1 MKTSTFDKFAV
12 MLSGICILHCLL
24 APVLLTLL
32 PILSVSA
39 FVEDL
44 VFHKLMLW
52 LVLPTSAIA
61 LVLGCRKHRDFSIL
75 LTGAAGMLMLILIA
89 FWAHSLLSANGEKI
103 ATTAAGLL
111 LAFSHYLNY
120 RACNSISCDDQ
131 DCQSK
136 HHH

>member
-103 ATTAAGLL
+103 ATTAAGIL

>member
-1 MKTSTFDKFAV
+1 MKTAAFDKFAV

-24 APVLLTLL
+24 APVVLTLL

-103 ATTAAGLL
+103 ATTAAGIL

>member
-1 MKTSTFDKFAV
+1 MKSAAFDRFAV
-12 MLSGICILHCLL
+12 ILSGICILHCLL

-32 PILSVSA
+32 PILSISA

-44 VFHKLMLW
+44 VFHQLMLW
-52 LVLPTSAIA
+52 LVLPTSAVA
-61 LVLGCRKHRDFSIL
+61 LVLGCRKHRNPVIL
-75 LTGAAGMLMLILIA
+75 ITGAVGMLMLIIVA
-89 FWAHSLLSANGEKI
+89 FWGHSIMMVSYEKL

-120 RACNSISCDDQ
+120 KACQDLICNDQ
-131 DCQSK
+131 NCQTD

>member
-1 MKTSTFDKFAV
+1 MKSASFDRFAIL
-12 MLSGICILHCLL
+12 LSGVCVLHCLF

-32 PILSVSA
+32 PILSISA

-44 VFHKLMLW
+44 VFHQLIPW

-61 LVLGCRKHRDFSIL
+61 LVLGCRKHQKVSIMISGAIGMSL
-75 LTGAAGMLMLILIA
+75 LFIVA
-89 FWAHSLLSANGEKI
+89 FWGHDSMSVIAEKI

-120 RACNSISCDDQ
+120 QA
-131 DCQSK
+131 CQSVSCHNQSCATD

>member
-24 APVLLTLL
+24 APVVLTLL

-103 ATTAAGLL
+103 ATTAAGIL

>member
-1 MKTSTFDKFAV
+1 MKTAAFDKFAV

-24 APVLLTLL
+24 APVVLTLL